1 VSNDSDD
8 EIILPSYDSSHFNDL
23 DEPVSVVASDQA
35 SESFLTEPPCLHV
48 HTPAADDTS
57 VEEEPTRHVDYLSHE
72 WKEEDIWASWK
83 YVVCRKDVYSNGA
96 RLENASWRTW
106 AKLKNN
112 LGTVSPET
120 LNWLKDCDVTWLYGP
135 LKSCTK
141 FTKASPSISPPPSCL
156 ETPSLYAD
164 RKPILKKRTASETIL
179 QRSLSQHTLLQHAG
193 AILKAQEAASYRTRP
208 SVSRPELE
216 PRLNTSSANLP
227 DVPLSYAST
236 KESSGMASPSGRRRI
251 HFNNEVVQ
259 CIAIDAKGAD
269 DDDDD
274 DDDDEEEEWPVGSQ
288 DDVLSDEG
296 IVMMGQLP
304 PQEFGSHKSTPRGS
318 FSSENKIIAP
328 LPPTTLKCRGDTPE
342 PPSGSMI
349 GRWTGYFSKSTV
361 ASTSSVPSDPAFS
374 FFLDGEDDHLDFCWQ
389 PSQSQGVTDGN
400 QPWFV
405 NPEDEGEDHRH
416 QRSNPSLSK
425 FLDEGET
432 SNVSIFDKVVDTV
445 NTARDIA
452 HVIWNVGWRR

>member
-1 VSNDSDD
+1 
-8 EIILPSYDSSHFNDL
+8 
-23 DEPVSVVASDQA
+23 
-35 SESFLTEPPCLHV
+35 
-48 HTPAADDTS
+48 
-57 VEEEPTRHVDYLSHE
+57 
-72 WKEEDIWASWK
+72 
-83 YVVCRKDVYSNGA
+83 
-96 RLENASWRTW
+96 
-106 AKLKNN
+106 
-112 LGTVSPET
+112 
-120 LNWLKDCDVTWLYGP
+120 
-135 LKSCTK
+135 
-141 FTKASPSISPPPSCL
+141 
-156 ETPSLYAD
+156 
-164 RKPILKKRTASETIL
+164 
-179 QRSLSQHTLLQHAG
+179 
-193 AILKAQEAASYRTRP
+193 
-208 SVSRPELE
+208 
-216 PRLNTSSANLP
+216 
-227 DVPLSYAST
+227 
-236 KESSGMASPSGRRRI
+236 MASPSGRRRI

-259 CIAIDAKGAD
+259 CIAIDAKGA
-269 DDDDD
+269 DDDD